1 MTHKSKNVAI
11 ILAASALVF
20 GIWAMG
26 RYTTTRYSTNQQGRN
41 LVGQNMQ
48 STLPY
53 GGTPTTISN
62 VSTNQTT
69 IGQTLNTI
77 PQGTIAPM
85 RQGTTQASQ
94 LSTFDAVKATNIEKQ
109 LGSITGINNV
119 NAIVNGNTALVSYSH
134 KGNTSSASLMR
145 KTVTDKVK
153 GADKTITN
161 VVVSDAADFQTRI
174 SKLASDIKRNTKGK
188 DFSTDFNNIIQSIK
202 TSITR

>member
-1 MTHKSKNVAI
+1 MRHRSKSAAI
-11 ILAASALVF
+11 ILVASALVF

-41 LVGQNMQ
+41 FIGQNMQ

-62 VSTNQTT
+62 ASTSQTT

-77 PQGTIAPM
+77 PQGTIEPM
-85 RQGTTQASQ
+85 RQRTTQASQ
-94 LSTFDAVKATNIEKQ
+94 LSTFDAQKATNIEKQ

-119 NAIVNGNTALVSYSH
+119 NAIVNGNTALVSYNH
-134 KGNTSSASLMR
+134 KGNTSNASLMR

-161 VVVSDAADFQTRI
+161 VVVSDAMDFQTRI

-188 DFSTDFNNIIQSIK
+188 DFSTEFNNILQSIK
-202 TSITR
+202 TSVTR